1 MAATTRLT
9 LTLLLA
15 AAAAHADPAD
25 DAAAAR
31 CRPDGRLLPAARA
44 ALAEPSPDPDAQRAR
59 TEAAGLFAPTV
70 YTVVL
75 PAGDA
80 AALDAAIARARH
92 TTLLPR
98 CAVATDGTH
107 LALALAPRVVEVL
120 TETAHGALTVR
131 AALPQGA
138 THPQL
143 AVTDR
148 DGAVTLLDFD
158 DEASVLL
165 PAALVPAT
173 LQVVATLGDGPVP
186 LATWHPAPL
195 ARARR
200 DTLVD
205 ARDLLGAI
213 NRERAAA
220 GARPL
225 RRDPLLDGVAA
236 GHARTLAALGVVAH
250 RPTPDDGPIE
260 RLERAQVTAERVAE
274 NIARAASLTDA
285 HARWMAS
292 PSHRANVLD
301 PALDAVGFGVAARGG
316 ELYVVEMFAT
326 HPTLHAGP

>member
-1 MAATTRLT
+1 MARPAHVALT
-9 LTLLLA
+9 ILLA
-15 AAAAHADPAD
+15 AAAARADPAD

-44 ALAEPSPDPDAQRAR
+44 ALAEASPDPDAQRAR
-59 TEAAGLFAPTV
+59 TEAAGMFAPTV
-70 YTVVL
+70 YTTVL
-75 PAGDA
+75 PANDP

-92 TTLLPR
+92 TTLQPR
-98 CAVATDGTH
+98 CAVATDGAR

-120 TETAHGALTVR
+120 TETAHGATTVR

-138 THPQL
+138 TRPQL

-148 DGAVTLLDFD
+148 DGAVTVFDFD
-158 DEASVLL
+158 DESSVLL

-173 LQVVATLGDGPVP
+173 MQVVATLGEGPVP
-186 LATWHPAPL
+186 LATWHPAPV

-205 ARDLLGAI
+205 VRDLLGAI

-220 GARPL
+220 GARAL
-225 RRDPLLDGVAA
+225 RRDPLLDGVAM
-236 GHARTLAALGVVAH
+236 GHARTLAALGAVSH

-260 RLERAQVTAERVAE
+260 RLERAQVAAERVAE
-274 NIARAASLTDA
+274 NVARAGSLTDA
-285 HARWMAS
+285 HARWMGS

-301 PALDAVGFGVAARGG
+301 PALDAVGFGVARREG
-316 ELYVVEMFAT
+316 ELYVVELFAT
-326 HPTLHAGP
+326 HPTLSAGP